1 VGFNPRD
8 TIPVISDVPALILA
22 GSYDPVTPPLYSDEM
37 NRRYTNSYYFILP
50 KIGHGAV
57 MTPCGEQLARDFLEN
72 PHRQPVGDCVEALH
86 LEPIPFT
93 TSYYAN
99 QQISSLMSGVAQQKS
114 VALIILI
121 VLPFLYSMVFFIREV
136 IRGIQRK
143 TVQRMPLVLSL
154 GIVVF
159 FTALAWYLFQTLSAG
174 GLLLLF
180 GLAGSASWL
189 PWLALLILALAL
201 GLVIQQVVARQVSFW
216 SIGMLVSSALTG
228 WIVVA
233 YQLLPF

>member
-1 VGFNPRD
+1 
-8 TIPVISDVPALILA
+8 
-22 GSYDPVTPPLYSDEM
+22 
-37 NRRYTNSYYFILP
+37 
-50 KIGHGAV
+50 
-57 MTPCGEQLARDFLEN
+57 
-72 PHRQPVGDCVEALH
+72 
-86 LEPIPFT
+86 
-93 TSYYAN
+93 
-99 QQISSLMSGVAQQKS
+99 
-114 VALIILI
+114 
-121 VLPFLYSMVFFIREV
+121 
-136 IRGIQRK
+136 
-143 TVQRMPLVLSL
+143 
-154 GIVVF
+154 VF